1 MVKLNIAGI
10 PEELKKNRKWVGFKI
25 DGYGKKPIDP
35 KSIYGFVTYASIS
48 DPSTWGTFE
57 EAVKLVEEGICQGV
71 GYAMTKED
79 DLIFIDLDL
88 HLDKLPSDEEKQ
100 KTEKLFN
107 TLCKD
112 VKRFQTYMETSISGK
127 GVHLLAKGTL
137 DDELKTGA
145 SPIAPVEIYT
155 DSRFIIMT
163 GNKIEDFDISDDEFT
178 IQGIRNFHKQFFQKK
193 SPPSEYEVGKEKI
206 EPVDGEK
213 YSDQQ
218 VLEAALKDKKFY
230 LLWNNKWDE
239 VKNVEG
245 EPVYTQ
251 QHYADFALI
260 SKLTYYTG
268 NCPSQTERLFKI
280 SPCYLAYGS
289 DGKWTKYESDIKK
302 DIAKASSTCTKVYKP
317 TEIVQVDN
325 KDNNNDNNDKDNK
338 DDNSQIALF
347 VSDKPDFKLIK
358 SKLFDE
364 KKPLIKDSELK
375 ALIYEYIKKYEGK
388 DIIYIPDLYKEDNNV
403 NGWTSII
410 RCVSGEQLKFSSKF
424 GLYYIWR
431 ENRYIGC
438 MDPEILINYIT
449 ETLGLVEHSAFKYVV
464 EKVAKS
470 DNKNAD
476 EFEKYALKLLKKSK
490 SYVSVAHAKDVL
502 KKYKGMDIGNDL
514 VGYYESPYINVQ
526 NGILDLT
533 TKQLLPHSPTYN
545 QHKITGCEYDPDA
558 TCPEFVG
565 MIERLLPDE
574 KIRREFQKAVGLCL
588 AKEQLPAKKV
598 LMLLIGPKDT
608 GKTTVLNILVDVLG
622 EYGASVDN
630 SLLMQTQKDK
640 TRGPEMYD
648 FRETLMIT
656 TSEASENDKLDTG
669 RVKALTGE
677 TTISV
682 RNNYSTSMDKF
693 KMIGLIFI
701 DSNFKP
707 YIPPRDTA
715 AWGRLRLFPFEHV
728 ITQKDPTLKSKL
740 EKEKAGIFNWMLQ
753 GLSLVLEEKEIF
765 ETERMQAYKGE
776 YRKEMDITEQF
787 IEDCL
792 EKSDNST
799 DRIQTTLLFS
809 TYKNWCRDN
818 NFKPTIRN
826 KFYEEI
832 SKVFEKKKSG
842 IEYFVGVCLSEMGV
856 LYSGMEEK
864 TQQQFAKA
872 KKELLGGD
880 GVGLTYET
888 LKYAYFNN
896 SKGWFIQNVKS
907 EYQFHDKGTMY
918 DKYSDWCI
926 EYHLIPLKRSDFISK
941 VSYLFDKMSGSVVS
955 ASDLEKVKE
964 IWSQS

>member
-1 MVKLNIAGI
+1 MVKLNIDGI
-10 PEELKKNRKWVGFKI
+10 PEELRKNKRWVGFEIGKN
-25 DGYGKKPIDP
+25 GKKPIDP
-35 KSIYGFVTYASIS
+35 KSIGGFTSYASIS

-57 EAVKLVEEGICQGV
+57 EALKLVEAGLCDGV
-71 GYAMTKED
+71 GYAITKD
-79 DLIFIDLDL
+79 DKLIFIDIDL
-88 HLDKLPSDEEKQ
+88 HLDKLTSEDEKQ
-100 KTEKLFN
+100 KTEKYFN
-107 TLCKD
+107 VLCRD
-112 VKRFQTYMETSISGK
+112 IKRFHTYMETSISGK
-127 GVHLLAKGTL
+127 GVHLLARGTL
-137 DDELKTGA
+137 DDTLKTGA
-145 SPIAPVEIYT
+145 SPIAPVEIY
-155 DSRFIIMT
+155 DSNRFIIMT
-163 GNKIEDFDISDDEFT
+163 GNKIEDFDISDDERT
-178 IQGIRNFHKQFFQKK
+178 IQGIHAFHKQFFQKK
-193 SPPSEYEVGKEKI
+193 SPSSEYEVGQEKI
-206 EPVDGEK
+206 DPLDGEK

-218 VLEAALKDKKFY
+218 VLSVALKDKKFN
-230 LLWNNKWDE
+230 LLWNDKWAE
-239 VKNVEG
+239 VVDDQG
-245 EPVYTQ
+245 QPLYTQ

-268 NCPSQTERLFKI
+268 NYPSQVERLFKQ
-280 SPCYLAYGS
+280 SPCYLAYGR

-302 DIAKASSTCTKVYKP
+302 DIQKASSTCTKVYMP
-317 TEIVQVDN
+317 AEVVQVDTQGDAG
-325 KDNNNDNNDKDNK
+325 KVDG
-338 DDNSQIALF
+338 SQIVLF
-347 VSDKPDFKLIK
+347 AEGKPQFQSIK
-358 SKLFDE
+358 KWLDDGQD
-364 KKPLIKDSELK
+364 PLVKDPELK
-375 ALIYEYIKKYEGK
+375 SYLMEYIKKYDGK
-388 DIIYIPDLYKEDNNV
+388 NIIYISDLHKEDNNV
-403 NGWTSII
+403 NGWSSITK
-410 RCVSGEQLKFSSKF
+410 RVSGEQLKFSSKF

-449 ETLGLVEHSAFKYVV
+449 EILGLVEHSAFKCVV
-464 EKVAKS
+464 EKAATR
-470 DNKNAD
+470 DDQNAGD
-476 EFEKYALKLLKKSK
+476 FEKWALKLLNSSK
-490 SYVSVAHAKDVL
+490 RYVSVAHAKDVL
-502 KKYKGMDIGNDL
+502 KKYKGMDVGNDL
-514 VGYYESPYINVQ
+514 LGYYESPYINME
-526 NGILDLT
+526 NGVLDLT
-533 TKQLLPHSPTYN
+533 AKQLLPHSPAYN
-545 QHKITGCEYDPDA
+545 QHKITGCAYDPDA
-558 TCPEFVG
+558 TCPEFAG
-565 MIERLLPDE
+565 MMERLLPD
-574 KIRREFQKAVGLCL
+574 KAVRREFQKAVGLCL

-630 SLLMQTQKDK
+630 SLLMQTNKDK

-715 AWGRLRLFPFEHV
+715 AWGRLRLFPFEQV

-740 EKEKAGIFNWMLQ
+740 EQEKAGIFNWILE
-753 GLSLVLEEKEIF
+753 GLDLILEEKEIF
-765 ETERMQAYKGE
+765 ETESMQAYKGE
-776 YRKEMDITEQF
+776 YRKEMDITQQF

-792 EKSDNST
+792 EKSENST

-832 SKVFEKKKSG
+832 SRSFEKKKSG
-842 IEYFVGVCLSEMGV
+842 VEYFAGVRLSSMGV
-856 LYSGMEEK
+856 LYAGMEEK

-896 SKGWFIQNVKS
+896 SKGWFIQNIRS
-907 EYQFHDKGTMY
+907 EYQFHDKGSMY
-918 DKYSDWCI
+918 DRYNDWCI
-926 EYHLIPLKRSDFISK
+926 EHHLMPIKKPDFISK
-941 VSYLFDKMSGSVVS
+941 VSYLFEKMGGSTIS
-955 ASDLEKVKE
+955 ADDLEKVKE

>member
-1 MVKLNIAGI
+1 MLKLNIDGI
-10 PEELKKNRKWVGFKI
+10 PEGLKKNRKWVGFKI
-25 DGYGKKPIDP
+25 GENGKKPIDP
-35 KSIYGFVTYASIS
+35 KSIGGFTSYASIS

-57 EAVKLVEEGICQGV
+57 EALKLVEAGLCEGI
-71 GYAMTKED
+71 GYAITKD
-79 DLIFIDLDL
+79 DGLIFIDLDL
-88 HLDKLPSDEEKQ
+88 HLDKLTSEDEKQ
-100 KTEKLFN
+100 KIGKLFN
-107 TLCKD
+107 VLCRD
-112 VKRFQTYMETSISGK
+112 IKRFQTYMETSISGT

-137 DDELKTGA
+137 DETLKTGA
-145 SPIAPVEIYT
+145 SPIAPVEIY
-155 DSRFIIMT
+155 DNNRFIIMT
-163 GNKIEDFDISDDEFT
+163 GNKVEDFDISDDERT
-178 IQGIRNFHKQFFQKK
+178 IQGIRNLHKHYFQKK
-193 SPPSEYEVGKEKI
+193 SPSSEYEVGQGKI
-206 EPVDGEK
+206 DPLDGEK

-218 VLEAALKDKKFY
+218 VLSVALKDKKFS
-230 LLWNNKWDE
+230 LLWNDKWAE
-239 VKNVEG
+239 VVDDQG
-245 EPVYTQ
+245 HPLYTQ

-268 NCPSQTERLFKI
+268 NSPSQVERLFKQ
-280 SPCYLAYGS
+280 SPCYLAYGR
-289 DGKWTKYESDIKK
+289 DGKWTKYESDIRK
-302 DIAKASSTCTKVYKP
+302 DIQKASSTCTKVYTP
-317 TEIVQVDN
+317 AEVVQVDAQGDAG
-325 KDNNNDNNDKDNK
+325 KVDG
-338 DDNSQIALF
+338 SQIVLF
-347 VSDKPDFKLIK
+347 VEGKPQFQSIK
-358 SKLFDE
+358 KWLDDGQD
-364 KKPLIKDSELK
+364 PLVKDPELK
-375 ALIYEYIKKYEGK
+375 SYLVEYIKKYEGK
-388 DIIYIPDLYKEDNNV
+388 NIICIPDLHKEDNNV
-403 NGWTSII
+403 NGWASIV
-410 RCVSGEQLKFSSKF
+410 RRVSGEQLKFSSKF

-449 ETLGLVEHSAFKYVV
+449 EILGLVEHSAFKCVV
-464 EKVAKS
+464 EKAATR
-470 DNKNAD
+470 DDQNAGD
-476 EFEKYALKLLKKSK
+476 FEKWALKLLTSTKR
-490 SYVSVAHAKDVL
+490 YVSVAHAKDVL
-502 KKYKGMDIGNDL
+502 KKYKGMDVGNDL
-514 VGYYESPYINVQ
+514 LGYYESPYINMK
-526 NGILDLT
+526 NGVLDLT
-533 TKQLLPHSPTYN
+533 TKQLLPHSPAYN
-545 QHKITGCEYDPDA
+545 QHKITGCAYDPDA
-558 TCPEFVG
+558 ECPEFTG
-565 MIERLLPDE
+565 MMERLLPD
-574 KIRREFQKAVGLCL
+574 KAVRREFQKAVGLCL

-630 SLLMQTQKDK
+630 SLLMQTNKDK

-715 AWGRLRLFPFEHV
+715 AWGRLRLFPFEQV

-740 EKEKAGIFNWMLQ
+740 EQEKAGIFNWMLQ

-765 ETERMQAYKGE
+765 ETDSMQAYKGE

-832 SKVFEKKKSG
+832 TKTFEKKKSG
-842 IEYFVGVCLSEMGV
+842 IEYFVGVRLNEMGV
-856 LYSGMEEK
+856 LYAGMEEK

-896 SKGWFIQNVKS
+896 SKGWFIQNIRS
-907 EYQFHDKGTMY
+907 ECQFHDKGSMY
-918 DKYSDWCI
+918 DRYNEWCI
-926 EYHLIPLKRSDFISK
+926 EHHLMPIKKPDFISK
-941 VSYLFDKMSGSVVS
+941 VSYLFENMAGSTVS

>member
-1 MVKLNIAGI
+1 MLKLNIDGI
-10 PEELKKNRKWVGFKI
+10 PEGLKKNKRWVGFEIGKN
-25 DGYGKKPIDP
+25 GKKPIDP
-35 KSIYGFVTYASIS
+35 KSIGGFTSYASIS

-57 EAVKLVEEGICQGV
+57 EALKLVEAGLCDGI
-71 GYAMTKED
+71 GYAITKD
-79 DLIFIDLDL
+79 DKLIFIDIDL
-88 HLDKLPSDEEKQ
+88 HLDKLTSEDEKQ
-100 KTEKLFN
+100 KTGKFFN
-107 TLCKD
+107 VLCRD
-112 VKRFQTYMETSISGK
+112 IKRFQTYMETSISGT
-127 GVHLLAKGTL
+127 GVHLLARGTL
-137 DDELKTGA
+137 DETLKTGA
-145 SPIAPVEIYT
+145 SPIAPVEIY
-155 DSRFIIMT
+155 DNNRFIIMT
-163 GNKIEDFDISDDEFT
+163 GNKVEDFDISDDEFMLR
-178 IQGIRNFHKQFFQKK
+178 GIHAFHKQFFQKK
-193 SPPSEYEVGKEKI
+193 SPSSEYEVGQERVDPI
-206 EPVDGEK
+206 DGEK

-218 VLEAALKDKKFY
+218 VLSVALKDQKFN
-230 LLWNNKWDE
+230 LLWNDKWAE
-239 VKNVEG
+239 VVDDQG
-245 EPVYTQ
+245 RPLYTQ

-260 SKLTYYTG
+260 TKLTYYTG
-268 NCPSQTERLFKI
+268 NSPSQVERLFKQ
-280 SPCYLAYGS
+280 SPCYLAYGR

-302 DIAKASSTCTKVYKP
+302 DIQKASSTCTKVYMP
-317 TEIVQVDN
+317 AEVVQVDTQGDAG
-325 KDNNNDNNDKDNK
+325 KVDG
-338 DDNSQIALF
+338 SQIVLF
-347 VSDKPDFKLIK
+347 VEGKPQFQSIK
-358 SKLFDE
+358 KWLDDE
-364 KKPLIKDSELK
+364 QDPLVKDPELK
-375 ALIYEYIKKYEGK
+375 SYLIEYIKKYESK
-388 DIIYIPDLYKEDNNV
+388 NIICIPDLHKEDNNV
-403 NGWTSII
+403 NGWTSIVK
-410 RCVSGEQLKFSSKF
+410 RVSGEQLKFSSKF

-449 ETLGLVEHSAFKYVV
+449 EILGLVEHSAFKYVV
-464 EKVAKS
+464 EKAAKR
-470 DNKNAD
+470 DDQNAGD
-476 EFEKYALKLLKKSK
+476 FEKSALKLLNSSK
-490 SYVSVAHAKDVL
+490 RYVSVAHAKDVL
-502 KKYKGMDIGNDL
+502 KKYKGMDVGNDL
-514 VGYYESPYINVQ
+514 LGYYESPYINMK
-526 NGILDLT
+526 NGVLDLT
-533 TKQLLPHSPTYN
+533 AKQLLPHSPTYN
-545 QHKITGCEYDPDA
+545 QHKITGCSYDPDA
-558 TCPEFVG
+558 TCPEFAG
-565 MIERLLPDE
+565 MMERLLPD
-574 KIRREFQKAVGLCL
+574 KAVRREFQKAVGLCL

-630 SLLMQTQKDK
+630 SLLMQTNKDK

-715 AWGRLRLFPFEHV
+715 AWGRLRLFPFEQV
-728 ITQKDPTLKSKL
+728 IIQKDPTLKSKL
-740 EKEKAGIFNWMLQ
+740 EQEKAGIFNWMLQ

-765 ETERMQAYKGE
+765 ETDSMQVYKGE
-776 YRKEMDITEQF
+776 YRKEMDITQQF

-792 EKSDNST
+792 EKNENTT

-832 SKVFEKKKSG
+832 SKTFEKKKSG
-842 IEYFVGVCLSEMGV
+842 IEYFVGVRLSEMGV
-856 LYSGMEEK
+856 LYANMEEK
-864 TQQQFAKA
+864 TQQQFAKQ

-896 SKGWFIQNVKS
+896 SKGWFIQNIKS
-907 EYQFHDKGTMY
+907 EYQFHDKGSMY
-918 DKYSDWCI
+918 DRYNDWCI
-926 EYHLIPLKRSDFISK
+926 EYHLMPIKKPDFMAK
-941 VSYLFDKMSGSVVS
+941 VSYLFEKMGGSTIS
-955 ASDLEKVKE
+955 ADDLEKVKE

>member
-1 MVKLNIAGI
+1 MIQLNIAGI
-10 PEELKKNRKWVGFKI
+10 PEELKKNRKWVGFEI
-25 DGYGKKPIDP
+25 GENGKKPIDP
-35 KSIYGFVTYASIS
+35 KSIGGFITYASIS

-57 EAVKLVEEGICQGV
+57 EAVKLVEAGLCDGI
-71 GYAMTKED
+71 GYAITKD
-79 DLIFIDLDL
+79 DKFIFIDLDN
-88 HLDKLPSDEEKQ
+88 HLDKLTSEDEKQ
-100 KTEKLFN
+100 KAEKHLN
-107 TLCKD
+107 ALCRD

-127 GVHLLAKGTL
+127 GVHLLARGTL
-137 DDELKTGA
+137 DETLKTGA
-145 SPIAPVEIYT
+145 SPFAPVEIY
-155 DSRFIIMT
+155 DNHRFIIMT
-163 GNKIEDFDISDDEFT
+163 GNKIEDFDISDDERT

-193 SPPSEYEVGKEKI
+193 SPSSEYEVGQEKI
-206 EPVDGEK
+206 DPLDGEK

-218 VLEAALKDKKFY
+218 VLSVALKDKKFN
-230 LLWNNKWDE
+230 LLWNNRWAE
-239 VKNVEG
+239 VVDDQEQ
-245 EPVYTQ
+245 PLYTQ

-268 NCPSQTERLFKI
+268 NCPTQVERLFKK
-280 SPCYLAYGS
+280 SPCYLAYGR
-289 DGKWTKYESDIKK
+289 DGKWTKYESDIRK
-302 DIAKASSTCTKVYKP
+302 DIQKASSTCTKVYTP
-317 TEIVQVDN
+317 TEIVVSTDN
-325 KDNNNDNNDKDNK
+325 TVEITAPPVNLFENNRA
-338 DDNSQIALF
+338 Q
-347 VSDKPDFKLIK
+347 FKLIK
-358 SKLFDE
+358 IWLYDKNT
-364 KKPLIKDSELK
+364 PLIKDPELK
-375 ALIYEYIKKYEGK
+375 ASLGEYIKKYESK
-388 DIIYIPDLYKEDNNV
+388 NIICIPDLHKEDNNV
-403 NGWTSII
+403 NGWSSIV
-410 RCVSGEQLKFSSKF
+410 RRVSGEQLKFSSKF

-431 ENRYIGC
+431 EHRYIGC
-438 MDPEILINYIT
+438 MDPELLIDYIT
-449 ETLGLVEHSAFKYVV
+449 EILGLVEHSVFRWIV
-464 EKVAKS
+464 EQAVMTDDKKM
-470 DNKNAD
+470 D
-476 EFEKYALKLLKKSK
+476 EFEKSALKLLNSSK
-490 SYVSVAHAKDVL
+490 RYVSVAHAKDVL

-514 VGYYESPYINVQ
+514 VGYYESPYINME
-526 NGILDLT
+526 NGVLDLT
-533 TKQLLPHSPTYN
+533 TKQLLSHSPTYN
-545 QHKITGCEYDPDA
+545 QHKITGCAYDPDA
-558 TCPEFVG
+558 TCPEFTG
-565 MIERLLPDE
+565 MMERLLPD
-574 KIRREFQKAVGLCL
+574 KAVRREFQKAVGLCL

-630 SLLMQTQKDK
+630 SLLMQTNKDK

-715 AWGRLRLFPFEHV
+715 AWGRLRLFPFEQV

-740 EKEKAGIFNWMLQ
+740 EQEKAGIFNWMLQ

-765 ETERMQAYKGE
+765 ETESMQAYKGE

-792 EKSDNST
+792 EKSENLT

-832 SKVFEKKKSG
+832 SKTFEKKKSG
-842 IEYFVGVCLSEMGV
+842 VEYFVGVRLSEMGV

-872 KKELLGGD
+872 KKELLGGN

-896 SKGWFIQNVKS
+896 SKGWFIQNIKS
-907 EYQFHDKGTMY
+907 ECQFHDKGSMY
-918 DKYSDWCI
+918 ENYCDWCI
-926 EYHLIPLKRSDFISK
+926 EYHLMPIKKPDFMAK
-941 VSYLFDKMSGSVVS
+941 VSYLFDNMAGSTVS

>member
-1 MVKLNIAGI
+1 MLKLNIAGI

-25 DGYGKKPIDP
+25 GEQGKKPIDP
-35 KSIYGFVTYASIS
+35 KSMGGAITYASIS

-57 EAVKLVEEGICQGV
+57 EAVKLVEAGLCDGI
-71 GYAMTKED
+71 GYAITKD
-79 DLIFIDLDL
+79 DKLIFIDLDS
-88 HLDKLPSDEEKQ
+88 HLDKLTSEDKKQ
-100 KTEKLFN
+100 KTGKLFN
-107 TLCKD
+107 VLCRD
-112 VKRFQTYMETSISGK
+112 IKRFQTYMETSISGT
-127 GVHLLAKGTL
+127 GVHLLARGTL
-137 DDELKTGA
+137 DETLKTGA
-145 SPIAPVEIYT
+145 SPIAPVEIY
-155 DSRFIIMT
+155 DSNRFIIMT
-163 GNKIEDFDISDDEFT
+163 GNRIEDYDISDDEFMLR
-178 IQGIRNFHKQFFQKK
+178 GIHAFHKQFFQKK
-193 SPPSEYEVGKEKI
+193 SPSSEYEVGQEKI
-206 EPVDGEK
+206 DPLDGEK

-218 VLEAALKDKKFY
+218 VLSVALKDKKFS
-230 LLWNNKWDE
+230 LLWNDKWAE
-239 VKNVEG
+239 VLDDQG
-245 EPVYTQ
+245 QPLYTQ

-268 NCPSQTERLFKI
+268 NCPTQVERLFKQ
-280 SPCYLAYGS
+280 SPCYLAYGR

-302 DIAKASSTCTKVYKP
+302 DIQKASSTCTKVYMP
-317 TEIVQVDN
+317 AEVVQVDN
-325 KDNNNDNNDKDNK
+325 QGNAGKVDG
-338 DDNSQIALF
+338 SQIVLF
-347 VSDKPDFKLIK
+347 AEGKPQFQSIK
-358 SKLFDE
+358 KWLDDGQD
-364 KKPLIKDSELK
+364 PLVKDPELK
-375 ALIYEYIKKYEGK
+375 SYLIEYIKKYEGK
-388 DIIYIPDLYKEDNNV
+388 NIIYIRDLHEEDNNV
-403 NGWTSII
+403 NGWSSIVK
-410 RCVSGEQLKFSSKF
+410 RVSGEQLKFSNKF
-424 GLYYIWR
+424 GMFYIWR

-449 ETLGLVEHSAFKYVV
+449 ETLGLVEHSAFQYVV
-464 EKVAKS
+464 EKAATR
-470 DNKNAD
+470 DDQNAGD
-476 EFEKYALKLLKKSK
+476 FEKWALKLLTSTKR
-490 SYVSVAHAKDVL
+490 YVSVAHAKDVL
-502 KKYKGMDIGNDL
+502 KKYKGMDVGNDL
-514 VGYYESPYINVQ
+514 LGYYESPYINME
-526 NGILDLT
+526 NGVLDLT
-533 TKQLLPHSPTYN
+533 AKQLLPHSPTYN
-545 QHKITGCEYDPDA
+545 QHKITGCAYDPDA
-558 TCPEFVG
+558 TCPEFTG
-565 MIERLLPDE
+565 MMERLLPD
-574 KIRREFQKAVGLCL
+574 KAVRREFQKAVGLCL

-630 SLLMQTQKDK
+630 SLLMQTNKDK

-715 AWGRLRLFPFEHV
+715 AWGRLRLFPFEQV

-740 EKEKAGIFNWMLQ
+740 EQEKAGIFNWMLQ

-765 ETERMQAYKGE
+765 ETESMQAYKGE

-792 EKSDNST
+792 EKSENST
-799 DRIQTTLLFS
+799 DRIQTKMLFVV
-809 TYKNWCRDN
+809 YKNWCKDN
-818 NFKPTIRN
+818 SFKPSIRN

-832 SKVFEKKKSG
+832 SRSFEKKKSG
-842 IEYFVGVCLSEMGV
+842 VEYFVGVRLSEMGV

-864 TQQQFAKA
+864 TQQQFARA

-888 LKYAYFNN
+888 LKYAHFNN
-896 SKGWFIQNVKS
+896 SKGWFIQNIRS
-907 EYQFHDKGTMY
+907 ECQFHDKSSMY
-918 DKYSDWCI
+918 DRYNEWCI
-926 EYHLIPLKRSDFISK
+926 EHHLMPIKKPDFIAK
-941 VSYLFDKMSGSVVS
+941 VSYLFENMAGSTVS
-955 ASDLEKVKE
+955 ADDLEKVKE

>member
-1 MVKLNIAGI
+1 MVKLNIDGI
-10 PEELKKNRKWVGFKI
+10 PEELKKDRKWVGFKI
-25 DGYGKKPIDP
+25 GEQGKKPIDP
-35 KSIYGFVTYASIS
+35 KSIGGFITYASIS

-57 EAVKLVEEGICQGV
+57 EAVKLVEAGLCDGI
-71 GYAMTKED
+71 GYAMTKD
-79 DLIFIDLDL
+79 DKLIFIDLDD
-88 HLDKLPSDEEKQ
+88 HLDKLISEDEKQ
-100 KTEKLFN
+100 KAEKYIN
-107 TLCKD
+107 ALCRD
-112 VKRFQTYMETSISGK
+112 VKRFRTYMETSISGK
-127 GVHLLAKGTL
+127 GVHLLARGTL
-137 DDELKTGA
+137 DETLKTGA
-145 SPIAPVEIYT
+145 SPIAPVEIY
-155 DSRFIIMT
+155 DNNRFIIMT
-163 GNKIEDFDISDDEFT
+163 GNKVEDFDISDDEFMLR
-178 IQGIRNFHKQFFQKK
+178 GIHAFHKQFFQKK
-193 SPPSEYEVGKEKI
+193 SPSSEYEVGQERVDPI
-206 EPVDGEK
+206 DGEK

-218 VLEAALKDKKFY
+218 VLSVALKDQKFN
-230 LLWNNKWDE
+230 LLWNDKWAE
-239 VKNVEG
+239 VKDNEG
-245 EPVYTQ
+245 QPLYTQ

-268 NCPSQTERLFKI
+268 NSPFQVERLFKQ
-280 SPCYLAYGS
+280 SPCYLAYGR
-289 DGKWTKYESDIKK
+289 DGKWSKYESDIRK
-302 DIAKASSTCTKVYKP
+302 DIQKASSTCTKVYTP
-317 TEIVQVDN
+317 AEVVQVDN
-325 KDNNNDNNDKDNK
+325 QGEIGKVDG
-338 DDNSQIALF
+338 SQIVLF
-347 VSDKPDFKLIK
+347 AEGKPQFDTIK
-358 SKLFDE
+358 KWLTNGQD
-364 KKPLIKDSELK
+364 PLVKDPELK
-375 ALIYEYIKKYEGK
+375 SYLIEYIKKYEGK
-388 DIIYIPDLYKEDNNV
+388 NIICIPDLHKEDNNV
-403 NGWTSII
+403 NGWTSIVK
-410 RCVSGEQLKFSSKF
+410 RVSGEQLKFSSKF

-449 ETLGLVEHSAFKYVV
+449 EILGLVEHSAFKCVV
-464 EKVAKS
+464 EKAATR
-470 DNKNAD
+470 DDKNAED
-476 EFEKYALKLLKKSK
+476 FEKSALKLLTSSK
-490 SYVSVAHAKDVL
+490 RYVSVAHAKDVL
-502 KKYKGMDIGNDL
+502 KKYKGMDVGNDL
-514 VGYYESPYINVQ
+514 LGYYESPYINMK
-526 NGILDLT
+526 NGVLDLT
-533 TKQLLPHSPTYN
+533 TKQLLPHSPAYN
-545 QHKITGCEYDPDA
+545 QHKITGCAYDPDA
-558 TCPEFVG
+558 ECPEFTG
-565 MIERLLPDE
+565 MMERLLPDE
-574 KIRREFQKAVGLCL
+574 SVRREFQKAVGLCL

-630 SLLMQTQKDK
+630 SLLMQTNKDK

-715 AWGRLRLFPFEHV
+715 AWGRLRLFPFEQV

-740 EKEKAGIFNWMLQ
+740 EQEKAGIFNWILE
-753 GLSLVLEEKEIF
+753 GLDLILEEKEIF
-765 ETERMQAYKGE
+765 ETESMQAYKGE
-776 YRKEMDITEQF
+776 YRKEMDITQQF

-792 EKSDNST
+792 EKSENST

-832 SKVFEKKKSG
+832 SRSFEKKKSG
-842 IEYFVGVCLSEMGV
+842 VEYFAGVRLSSMGV
-856 LYSGMEEK
+856 LYAGMEEK

-888 LKYAYFNN
+888 LKYAHFNN
-896 SKGWFIQNVKS
+896 SKGWFIQNIRS
-907 EYQFHDKGTMY
+907 ECQFHDKGSMY
-918 DKYSDWCI
+918 DRYNDWCI
-926 EYHLIPLKRSDFISK
+926 EYHLMPIKKPDFISK
-941 VSYLFDKMSGSVVS
+941 VTYLFENMAGSTVS
-955 ASDLEKVKE
+955 ADDLEKVKE